1 MCLAIGGDRCIHP
14 DILQQYLN
22 IRQWREWS
30 MYAAMYGLNADRT
43 DISLS
48 HQTYHLLQTLTEGK
62 DKRKPNDL
70 APQFGGDRTLND
82 AEKQLDELVAIANE

>member
-1 MCLAIGGDRCIHP
+1 
-14 DILQQYLN
+14 
-22 IRQWREWS
+22 

-48 HQTYHLLQTLTEGK
+48 HQTYHLIQTLTEGQ

-70 APQFGGDRTLND
+70 APQFGDRELNE
-82 AEKQLDELVAIANE
+82 AEQQLDDLVAIANE